1 MHDLSLLDETLD
13 INITKS
19 YYLSIQIDL
28 NGFSFCLLDTIRNK
42 YVALKHYSFDLLSE
56 DPGKNIRTV
65 FEQDEFLN
73 REFKGAKMIFT
84 TKQSTLVPQPLF
96 NKENSKDYFSFNHAP
111 DNNHYEI
118 FFNRLKHAEAY
129 VVFAV
134 PAAVPSIVQKY
145 LPSVKLFHQSVPLI
159 ENIYLNR
166 RDRKDR
172 VVVYMNISEK
182 LFDIVVID
190 DKKLKLH
197 NCFSFQDEN
206 DLLYFTLY
214 VFEQQKLDPANT
226 AVILSGRITKTMKLF
241 EILKKYIRHI
251 RFDTLNTQFTYSYT
265 FNEIPSHTYLNLL
278 NLYPCE

>member
-19 YYLSIQIDL
+19 YHLSIQIDL

-56 DPGKNIRTV
+56 DPGKNIRAV
-65 FEQDEFLN
+65 FEQDEFLKQ
-73 REFKGAKMIFT
+73 EFKGSKMIFT
-84 TKQSTLVPQPLF
+84 TKKSTLIPQPLF
-96 NKENSKDYFSFNHAP
+96 NKENVTDYFSFNHSP
-111 DNNHYEI
+111 NKNHYEI

-129 VVFAV
+129 VVFAM
-134 PAAVPSIVQKY
+134 PAYLPSLIQDY
-145 LPSVKLFHQSVPLI
+145 IPSVKLFHQSVPLI

-166 RDRKDR
+166 RNRKDR
-172 VVVYMNISEK
+172 VIVYMNISEK

-190 DKKLKLH
+190 DKKLNLY

-214 VFEQQKLDPANT
+214 VFEQQKLDPGNT
-226 AVILSGRITKTMKLF
+226 EIILSGRITKTMKQF

-251 RFDTLNTQFTYSYT
+251 RFDTPNRQFAYSYT
-265 FNEIPSHTYLNLL
+265 FNEIPSHIYLNLL